1 MDEDQLSPMRGGS
14 QPPDLQSWN
23 LEDLEAYI
31 ANLKAEITRVEAKI
45 EEKKAVG
52 SAAASLF
59 KS

>member
-1 MDEDQLSPMRGGS
+1 MDEDQFSSIRGGS
-14 QPPDLQSWN
+14 QPSDLQSWN

-31 ANLKAEITRVEAKI
+31 ANLKVEITRVEAKI